1 MNAQYIGID
10 TSCYTTSAACAE
22 NGSIVSDRRTMLR
35 VASGERGL
43 RQSDGVFQH
52 VRNLGEIMPALMAD
66 ADRARIKAVAV
77 STRPRPEQDS
87 YMPVFLA
94 GKTAAITLANA
105 LDVRLIELSHQQGHV
120 RAALYGN
127 EQLMGR
133 RFLGMHISGGTT
145 EIFTVGSNL
154 EIGLIGG
161 CADLHAGQLVDRVGV
176 SLGMAFPSGK
186 HMEVLA
192 SERSGEPA
200 VRLPIWVR
208 GTQCS
213 FSGTESAAQRLIEQ
227 GTDGADIAYAVYD
240 AMARTFHKLIVNAAD
255 ETGLDCVLIAGG
267 VASSGLLR
275 KMLRERMAKR
285 RHVDVRF
292 GEARLSSDNAVGIAL
307 MCQDICTGR
316 LEA

>member
-52 VRNLGEIMPALMAD
+52 VRNLAEIMPALMAD
-66 ADRARIKAVAV
+66 AERTRIKAVAV
-77 STRPRPEQDS
+77 STRPRPERDS

-186 HMEVLA
+186 
-192 SERSGEPA
+192 PA

-285 RHVDVRF
+285 GHVDVRF

>member
-52 VRNLGEIMPALMAD
+52 VRNLAEIMPALMAD
-66 ADRARIKAVAV
+66 AERTRIKAVAV

-105 LDVRLIELSHQQGHV
+105 LDVRLIELSHQEGHV

-145 EIFTVGSNL
+145 EIFTVGTNL

-186 HMEVLA
+186 YMEALA
-192 SERSGEPA
+192 SEKSGEPA

-213 FSGTESAAQRLIEQ
+213 FSGTESAAQRLIER

-255 ETGLDCVLIAGG
+255 ESGLDCVLIAGG

-285 RHVDVRF
+285 GHVDVRF

-307 MCQDICTGR
+307 LCHDICTGR
-316 LEA
+316 IEA